1 MTNVLLDGFSNY
13 WHRRKSSMKTTQGE
27 RPPALCG
34 CPQLRSVPSLWS
46 GIGEQ
51 SRSISR
57 GLKINK
63 NSAEGE
69 VFLVDFPSYR
79 TFQAVRFHLFE
90 KPVFRPCEA
99 NTLAKQWRTLE
110 EASGRKPVNKQK
122 VHSSD
127 DCPAAMRWPPD
138 SGGNPFLRSEATVD
152 PNRRTSQR
160 HLSH

>member
-27 RPPALCG
+27 RPPALRS

-63 NSAEGE
+63 NSAERE

-79 TFQAVRFHLFE
+79 TFRAVHNLVTQRDRVLSMVCCARNH
-90 KPVFRPCEA
+90 
-99 NTLAKQWRTLE
+99 
-110 EASGRKPVNKQK
+110 
-122 VHSSD
+122 
-127 DCPAAMRWPPD
+127 AMRELWLP
-138 SGGNPFLRSEATVD
+138 V
-152 PNRRTSQR
+152 RRLLPR
-160 HLSH
+160 Y

>member
-1 MTNVLLDGFSNY
+1 MTNVLLYGFSNY

-27 RPPALCG
+27 RPPALRG

-63 NSAEGE
+63 NSAESE

-79 TFQAVRFHLFE
+79 TSRACSLKLKGWHE
-90 KPVFRPCEA
+90 YP
-99 NTLAKQWRTLE
+99 
-110 EASGRKPVNKQK
+110 ASGWRKDTSKMV
-122 VHSSD
+122 SD
-127 DCPAAMRWPPD
+127 W
-138 SGGNPFLRSEATVD
+138 
-152 PNRRTSQR
+152 NR
-160 HLSH
+160 

>member
-27 RPPALCG
+27 RPPALRG

-63 NSAEGE
+63 NSAARE
-69 VFLVDFPSYR
+69 VFLVCFPSYR
-79 TFQAVRFHLFE
+79 TLRAGH
-90 KPVFRPCEA
+90 CWA
-99 NTLAKQWRTLE
+99 MNTLANPEVGQSDYPSPRSTSLV
-110 EASGRKPVNKQK
+110 AYVIRSG
-122 VHSSD
+122 
-127 DCPAAMRWPPD
+127 
-138 SGGNPFLRSEATVD
+138 
-152 PNRRTSQR
+152 
-160 HLSH
+160 